1 MWRQLISLPEITVAY
16 LRPATLTVQ
25 QQPSLAQEDQD
36 ISTAATPAPPGG
48 DDQHATADTP
58 EQFAPLAAPSSIA
71 SPAIDQSPAPDTDA
85 MAVDVTF
92 EDISVARVPKPR
104 KGKGPSLKAKKA
116 ALKSTLTD
124 LNKRQRDARIADQHV
139 QTFEFVL
146 IDPHEV
152 HATPRYQLE
161 ETHGA
166 QNLRIAA
173 NTEACYRAIT
183 GSHERVSNLQAT
195 RVFLANLVGPCSCS
209 QHSRLTHLCY
219 QILQAIARGR
229 ERGKTVIE
237 LGHEFSHDQKSL
249 FHFVKNL
256 VEMNL
261 MWASTSWLGR
271 DNS

>member
-1 MWRQLISLPEITVAY
+1 MWGQLISLPEITVAY

-25 QQPSLAQEDQD
+25 QPSLPQDED
-36 ISTAATPAPPGG
+36 ISAATPAAPDGG
-48 DDQHATADTP
+48 YDEHATADTP
-58 EQFAPLAAPSSIA
+58 EQSAAPAAPAIA
-71 SPAIDQSPAPDTDA
+71 SPAIDESPAPDADA

-261 MWASTSWLGR
+261 MWVSTTWLCR
-271 DNS
+271 DNNC